1 MDDVDLKDKKPHGC
15 CYNCCYYCCCCC
27 LCDSC
32 CYVCN
37 RSVLHVFCACK
48 WTPSVR
54 KAFKDLVFAAIP
66 VFIAVAVSEFVQSII
81 SYITFQSKAEYPIN
95 IQIGQK
101 LVYCLIIYGFG
112 KYVSYIIQRNL
123 IEPEDSKTRLIR
135 YLEKNQYIP
144 VLFGIL
150 AENSSFAWK
159 EFAVTVILTFFYQD
173 FGLGLS
179 FLIFLIWVVICF
191 FLIALSYFIIHSVF
205 LLDHEIYYEVLAD
218 FDSDSFGLSVAYVL
232 TVLWALF
239 SNKVGMNIFDEAG
252 YLFEWQTQKGNG
264 HSSSSPVTTDDATAA
279 GYDDQNQQEY
289 YSYYYSPAGDDAQV
303 NGSFSPWYYLYAF
316 GVTCLVATIF
326 LMEERS
332 GCVKYEEEEEER
344 KENEQEGKENE
355 VQSDADEAEQDEDD
369 DNENN
374 DHIVRPRFVSRE
386 VYEAKT
392 LRKSMEGRRRTR
404 GLSAYCQSTD
414 SSNIIS
420 ETEMTDIENPLQRA
434 ISKKNIS
441 GEVGNEINDNSETGV
456 SPDDSPVFPIS
467 NSKPLSILPV
477 PSISISTL
485 PPTLSSSTV
494 ITSQP
499 TGNSNNNNNFNRSST
514 LTSSPLE
521 ENSSFATSIA
531 SSKRSK
537 KEVMIEVFKSKTFR
551 YQSVYNTSL
560 DFWHTIL
567 GSISGVAWFAVII
580 DEFLVRLFSFA
591 FFLLFLRTFFFYKKA
606 YANGNSILACV
617 ICGLIGVVI
626 IWRAPFFIAITLQK
640 QTVAKEKFANYSEKS
655 GSYKK
660 KLQENDSFKCENSFS
675 LFSFRSGF

>member
-1 MDDVDLKDKKPHGC
+1 MADVDLKDKKPHGC
-15 CYNCCYYCCCCC
+15 CYYCCYYCWCCC

-95 IQIGQK
+95 LQIGQK
-101 LVYCLIIYGFG
+101 LVYCLLIYGFG

-123 IEPEDSKTRLIR
+123 IEPEGSKTRLIK

-179 FLIFLIWVVICF
+179 FLSFLIWVMICF

-252 YLFEWQTQKGNG
+252 YLFEWQTNQGNG
-264 HSSSSPVTTDDATAA
+264 HPSSSSPVTTTDDPAAA

-289 YSYYYSPAGDDAQV
+289 YSYYYSPAGDDAHV

-326 LMEERS
+326 LLEERS
-332 GCVKYEEEEEER
+332 GCVKYEETEEER
-344 KENEQEGKENE
+344 KGNEQEGKENE
-355 VQSDADEAEQDEDD
+355 VQSDVDEAEQDED
-369 DNENN
+369 ENN

-392 LRKSMEGRRRTR
+392 LRKSLEVRRRTR

-414 SSNIIS
+414 SSNVIF
-420 ETEMTDIENPLQRA
+420 EAEMTDIENPLQRA
-434 ISKKNIS
+434 TSKKNIS
-441 GEVGNEINDNSETGV
+441 DEMENEIKDKTETTV
-456 SPDDSPVFPIS
+456 PPDDSPPFTNS
-467 NSKPLSILPV
+467 NPKPSSALPV

-485 PPTLSSSTV
+485 PPTSSSSSSTV

-499 TGNSNNNNNFNRSST
+499 TGNTLNNNNFNRSST

-521 ENSSFATSIA
+521 ENSSFATSTTT
-531 SSKRSK
+531 SSKRNR

-580 DEFLVRLFSFA
+580 DEFLVCLFYFR
-591 FFLLFLRTFFFYKKA
+591 FRFFF
-606 YANGNSILACV
+606 
-617 ICGLIGVVI
+617 
-626 IWRAPFFIAITLQK
+626 F
-640 QTVAKEKFANYSEKS
+640 
-655 GSYKK
+655 
-660 KLQENDSFKCENSFS
+660 
-675 LFSFRSGF
+675 